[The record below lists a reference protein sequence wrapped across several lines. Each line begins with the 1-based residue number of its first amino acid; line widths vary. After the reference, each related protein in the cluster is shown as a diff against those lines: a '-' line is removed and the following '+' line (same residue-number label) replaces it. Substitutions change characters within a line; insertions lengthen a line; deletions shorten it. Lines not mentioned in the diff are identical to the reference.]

1 MRILHAIVGMARAAG
16 TSVFCGEALRALAE
30 QGHDC
35 RLWVRRHDPA
45 DAYPAG
51 PATISEMPPEA
62 DWRPDV
68 VHIHALWTPW
78 LFRVFLW
85 AKRRHI
91 PIVWS
96 PHGMLAPWA
105 MAHKRWKKFLP
116 WWLYQ
121 RSALRQADLLHATT
135 DLEARWIRDL
145 GFHAPIAEVPL
156 GTDFSAGGPPLA
168 ARPHNVLFV
177 GRIYPVKGLDLLL
190 RAWATL
196 APTLRA
202 EWRLILVGPDQ
213 AGHRAEL
220 LALAQTLGLKAQVAT
235 LESVR
240 AAEVTFTGPLFGND
254 KDAAYHVAQLLVLPS
269 HTENFGVTIP
279 DALASGMPAIASAAT
294 PWAILEERGCGAQFE
309 LTPASL
315 AATLTRFLSLP
326 DAERQAMGE
335 RGRALVRE
343 RYTWPAVG
351 HALESAYQSILPK
364 DTGDLP

>member
-1 MRILHAIVGMARAAG
+1 MKILHVITGMARAAG

-30 QGHDC
+30 RGHDC
-35 RLWVRRHDPA
+35 RLWVRHAAPDDYPTPA
-45 DAYPAG
+45 PILTA
-51 PATISEMPPEA
+51 PPT

-78 LFRVFLW
+78 LFRAFLW
-85 AKRRHI
+85 AKRRRI
-91 PIVWS
+91 PVVWS

-105 MAHKRWKKFLP
+105 MAHKRWKKVLP

-121 RSALRQADLLHATT
+121 RSALRHANLLHATT

-145 GFHAPIAEVPL
+145 GFRLPIAEVPL

-168 ARPHNVLFV
+168 ARPHSVLFV

-196 APTLRA
+196 APALRD
-202 EWRLILVGPDQ
+202 EWRLVLVGPDQ

-220 LALAQTLGLKAQVAT
+220 LALAQTLGLNTQVAA
-235 LESVR
+235 LDSAR
-240 AAEVTFTGPLFGND
+240 AAEVTFTGPLYGKD
-254 KDAAYHVAQLLVLPS
+254 KVAAYHAAQLLVLPS
-269 HTENFGVTIP
+269 HTENFGVIIP

-294 PWAILEERGCGAQFE
+294 PWVILAERGCGAQFE
-309 LTPASL
+309 LTPESL
-315 AATLTRFLSLP
+315 AATLTRFLSLT

-335 RGRALVRE
+335 RGQALVRE
-343 RYTWPAVG
+343 RYTWPAIG

-364 DTGDLP
+364 DTGDTP